1 MLILVQQ
8 VGSHLSGKNF
18 SRLYERIAKVTEV
31 DIPLQDRTV
40 HLRYRKTYATKN
52 SEWGDFQAHRRIVGL
67 VCLGA
72 YEADD
77 EATQLGQLYTDIKQL
92 YSTTLFD
99 SRLFIFGPEVAEKS
113 VTNQRNGAVKSGT
126 KSKRSRIDS
135 RGPFD
140 DPLSASLLQKT
151 ASSHEQS
158 LSQLGGGDV
167 SEGEKLVPGSTHIIG
182 YPPTDDSSST
192 LEEKLKVCGCRH
204 MQGSHGYLQCS

>member
-1 MLILVQQ
+1 M
-8 VGSHLSGKNF
+8 
-18 SRLYERIAKVTEV
+18 
-31 DIPLQDRTV
+31 
-40 HLRYRKTYATKN
+40 
-52 SEWGDFQAHRRIVGL
+52 

-113 VTNQRNGAVKSGT
+113 VNNQRNGAVKSGT

-158 LSQLGGGDV
+158 LSQLGGGGV

-192 LEEKLKVCGCRH
+192 LEEKLKVCERRH
-204 MQGSHGYLQCS
+204 MQGSHHGYLQCS